1 MHELVTILPKKILY
15 WYDNN
20 KRILPWRIINRLQNK
35 KEYYVL
41 VSEFMLQQTRVK
53 TVIPYFEKFVTKI
66 PNLKVLSKSKEK
78 NVLKLWEGLGYY
90 RRVKNL
96 HKTAKILVKNHNG
109 RLPKKFEEI
118 IKLPGIGKYTA
129 NSLSALVH
137 NKPCIPIDGN
147 VKRVFSRL
155 FLTNASYKNFDNE
168 IKKITNK
175 LSYTH
180 RNGDLAEALM
190 EFGAVVC
197 KPQNPLCKICN
208 LKKYCKYFN
217 NKNYILPNKKSLT
230 KEKKLNIYCY
240 LNKYKKEIALTK
252 NKNLS
257 FLNNFKM
264 PKIQM
269 VGTNNNSKKKGWN
282 YLCKYKNN
290 ISNIKMDIDLFYR
303 FTKSK
308 PKKFNWYSVNKLNHE
323 FIPSFT
329 KKIITKIEKL
339 Y

>member
-1 MHELVTILPKKILY
+1 M
-15 WYDNN
+15 
-20 KRILPWRIINRLQNK
+20 PWRINTSKNK

-41 VSEFMLQQTRVK
+41 VSEFMLQQTQVK
-53 TVIPYFEKFVTKI
+53 TVIPYFLKFVTKI
-66 PNLKVLSKSKEK
+66 PNLKALSKCKEK
-78 NVLKLWEGLGYY
+78 KVLKLWEGLGYY
-90 RRVKNL
+90 RRAKNL
-96 HKTAKILVKNHNG
+96 HKTATILVKNYNSK
-109 RLPKKFEEI
+109 LPKKFEKI
-118 IKLPGIGKYTA
+118 IKLPGVGEYTA
-129 NSLSALVH
+129 SALSAIVH
-137 NKPCIPIDGN
+137 NKAYIPIDGN

-155 FLTNASYKNFDNE
+155 FLIDECNTNFHNE
-168 IKKITNK
+168 VKKITNEF
-175 LSYTH
+175 SNTN
-180 RNGDLAEALM
+180 RNADLAEALM
-190 EFGAVVC
+190 EFGATVC
-197 KPQNPLCKICN
+197 RPKNPLCKICN
-208 LKKYCKYFN
+208 LKKYCKSF
-217 NKNYILPNKKSLT
+217 KKENYILPKKKFSI
-230 KEKKLNIYCY
+230 KEKKFNIYCY

-269 VGTNNNSKKKGWN
+269 VGKNNNLKKRGWN

-303 FTKSK
+303 FIKSK